1 MLSLFEPF
9 QLQNKLTVRKMSP
22 YFTFFRKFTIRSKDF
37 SIYCKPD
44 AHHGAILKI
53 TQTTAGAPGG
63 KMGVNKIYANLDV
76 ATELCERLN
85 ALEHLYRESHP
96 LPRNGQLHFEEIV
109 EQDSTYKL
117 DFSVKEYRQNL
128 EMTQSKKILTR
139 GPCDSINIPDVG
151 EFRRELLQLVE
162 ELSNNYL
169 TLKIDTADNTG
180 FSKVIR
186 GNRVAVIY
194 CPVRPWPWTR
204 SYPTEVLLFD
214 PILVELILFDRD
226 VKKIR
231 EHCDRTYPDLMVEAY
246 VDMNYDHNEW
256 NIFYENL
263 KIRWIRRGR
272 QFRINEHLGTLS
284 LKHEDHWFTA

>member
-22 YFTFFRKFTIRSKDF
+22 YFTFFRKLTIRSKDF

-53 TQTTAGAPGG
+53 TQATAGAPGG
-63 KMGVNKIYANLDV
+63 KMVVNKIYANLDV

-96 LPRNGQLHFEEIV
+96 LPRNGRLHFEEIV

-151 EFRRELLQLVE
+151 EFRRELLHLVE
-162 ELSNNYL
+162 KFSNNYL
-169 TLKIDTADNTG
+169 ILARLK
-180 FSKVIR
+180 
-186 GNRVAVIY
+186 
-194 CPVRPWPWTR
+194 RPIIPD
-204 SYPTEVLLFD
+204 SPKLLLFD

-263 KIRWIRRGR
+263 KIRWIRHGR

-284 LKHEDHWFTA
+284 LKHEVHRLIQKENLLKIKFCAD

>member
-1 MLSLFEPF
+1 
-9 QLQNKLTVRKMSP
+9 MSP
-22 YFTFFRKFTIRSKDF
+22 YFTFFRKLTIRSKDF

-53 TQTTAGAPGG
+53 TQTNAGAPGG
-63 KMGVNKIYANLDV
+63 KTVVNKIYATLDV

-85 ALEHLYRESHP
+85 ALEQLYRESHP
-96 LPRNGQLHFEEIV
+96 LPRNGRLHFEEIV

-169 TLKIDTADNTG
+169 TLKIETADNTG

-231 EHCDRTYPDLMVEAY
+231 EHCDRTYPDLMVDAY

-263 KIRWIRRGR
+263 KIRWIRRGQ